1 MNDLEAARLAKM
13 MRDKPSNI
21 NVPSDPTF
29 ALAMMEHALRA
40 TEKPAESD
48 PGVSG
53 YHPVSVQPL
62 DLQRKRDDY
71 ADEQQQIE
79 DVVWFFEAGNS
90 IEDAKQEPLAREEFS
105 GSDEEYEEHCEACAI

>member
-90 IEDAKQEPLAREEFS
+90 ILETARFFKL
-105 GSDEEYEEHCEACAI
+105 GYRHTVGLLKKGKAL

>member
-48 PGVSG
+48 LGVSG
-53 YHPVSVQPL
+53 YHPVSVKPH

-71 ADEQQQIE
+71 VDEQQQIE
-79 DVVWFFEAGNS
+79 DVVWFFQAGNS
-90 IEDAKQEPLAREEFS
+90 ILETARFFKL
-105 GSDEEYEEHCEACAI
+105 GYRYTVGLLKKGRVL